1 MLIVELL
8 KSFFLGVVEG
18 ITEWLPISSTGH
30 LILVDEFIKLN
41 VTTEFMDM
49 YRYVIQLG
57 AILAVLVLFF
67 HKLNPFSPRKSSHQ
81 KRQTWT
87 LWGLVV
93 LACIPSAVI
102 GLPLND
108 WMDEHLMNP
117 WVVAA
122 ALIVYGV
129 GFLIIEDRRRTP
141 AIRRTSDL
149 TWQIALCIGLFQALS
164 IIPRHFP
171 LWRYHFGRY
180 HFWAVPGLW
189 LRSSPFF
196 LAIPTMVG
204 VSVLKL
210 GKFFAEKIAAGEA
223 LFTGPEAAILAV
235 GFIVSFVVSLLCI
248 RFLMD
253 FVKSTTSSPLAGT
266 ASSWVFW
273 SCCFSVFVRWWH
285 NTGLDKKC
293 PPQVG
298 ADIFILLV
306 LSGCRLPP
314 QTHETGG
321 EDGWDGS

>member
-164 IIPRHFP
+164 IIP
-171 LWRYHFGRY
+171 GTS
-180 HFWAVPGLW
+180 
-189 LRSSPFF
+189 RSGATILGAIILGCARPVAAEFSFF

-210 GKFFAEKIAAGEA
+210 GKFFAEKFAAGEA

-253 FVKSTTSSPLAGT
+253 FVKKHDFKPFGWYRIVLG
-266 ASSWVFW
+266 
-273 SCCFSVFVRWWH
+273 
-285 NTGLDKKC
+285 
-293 PPQVG
+293 
-298 ADIFILLV
+298 ILV
-306 LSGCRLPP
+306 LLFFGIRALVA
-314 QTHETGG
+314 
-321 EDGWDGS
+321 

>member
-122 ALIVYGV
+122 ALIVYGM

-164 IIPRHFP
+164 IIP
-171 LWRYHFGRY
+171 GTS
-180 HFWAVPGLW
+180 
-189 LRSSPFF
+189 RSGATILGAIILGCARPVAAEFSFF

-253 FVKSTTSSPLAGT
+253 FVKKHDFKPFGWYRIVLG
-266 ASSWVFW
+266 
-273 SCCFSVFVRWWH
+273 
-285 NTGLDKKC
+285 
-293 PPQVG
+293 
-298 ADIFILLV
+298 ILV
-306 LSGCRLPP
+306 LLFFGIRALVA
-314 QTHETGG
+314 
-321 EDGWDGS
+321 

>member
-164 IIPRHFP
+164 IIP
-171 LWRYHFGRY
+171 GTS
-180 HFWAVPGLW
+180 
-189 LRSSPFF
+189 RSGATILGAIILGCARPVAAEFSFF

-253 FVKSTTSSPLAGT
+253 FVKKHDFKPFGWYRIVLGI
-266 ASSWVFW
+266 V
-273 SCCFSVFVRWWH
+273 V
-285 NTGLDKKC
+285 
-293 PPQVG
+293 
-298 ADIFILLV
+298 LLFFGIRALV
-306 LSGCRLPP
+306 A
-314 QTHETGG
+314 
-321 EDGWDGS
+321 

>member
-1 MLIVELL
+1 MLILELL

-30 LILVDEFIKLN
+30 LILVDEFIKLK
-41 VTTEFMDM
+41 VSTEFMDM

-67 HKLNPFSPRKSSHQ
+67 HKLNPFSPRKSSLQ
-81 KRQTWT
+81 KRQTWN
-87 LWGLVV
+87 LWALVV
-93 LACIPSAVI
+93 LACIPSAAI

-108 WMDEHLMNP
+108 WMDEHLMTP

-141 AIRRTSDL
+141 AIRRTSDI
-149 TWQIALCIGLFQALS
+149 TWRLALYIGLFQALS
-164 IIPRHFP
+164 IIP
-171 LWRYHFGRY
+171 GTS
-180 HFWAVPGLW
+180 
-189 LRSSPFF
+189 RSGATILGAIILGCARPVAAEFSFF

-235 GFIVSFVVSLLCI
+235 GFLVSFVVSLLCI

-253 FVKSTTSSPLAGT
+253 FVKKHDFKPFGWYRIVLG
-266 ASSWVFW
+266 
-273 SCCFSVFVRWWH
+273 
-285 NTGLDKKC
+285 
-293 PPQVG
+293 
-298 ADIFILLV
+298 ILV
-306 LSGCRLPP
+306 LLFFGIRALMA
-314 QTHETGG
+314 
-321 EDGWDGS
+321 

>member
-30 LILVDEFIKLN
+30 LILVDEFIKLD
-41 VTTEFMDM
+41 VSTEFMDM

-108 WMDEHLMNP
+108 WMDEHLMTP

-129 GFLIIEDRRRTP
+129 GFLMIENRRRTP

-164 IIPRHFP
+164 IIP
-171 LWRYHFGRY
+171 GTS
-180 HFWAVPGLW
+180 
-189 LRSSPFF
+189 RSGATILGAIILGCARPVAAEFSFF

-253 FVKSTTSSPLAGT
+253 FVKKHDFKPFGWYRIVLG
-266 ASSWVFW
+266 
-273 SCCFSVFVRWWH
+273 
-285 NTGLDKKC
+285 
-293 PPQVG
+293 
-298 ADIFILLV
+298 ILV
-306 LSGCRLPP
+306 LLFFGIRALVA
-314 QTHETGG
+314 
-321 EDGWDGS
+321 

>member
-129 GFLIIEDRRRTP
+129 GFLMIEDRRRTP

-164 IIPRHFP
+164 IIP
-171 LWRYHFGRY
+171 GTS
-180 HFWAVPGLW
+180 
-189 LRSSPFF
+189 RSGATILGAIILGCARPVAAEFSFF

-253 FVKSTTSSPLAGT
+253 FVKKHDFKPFGWYRIVLG
-266 ASSWVFW
+266 
-273 SCCFSVFVRWWH
+273 
-285 NTGLDKKC
+285 
-293 PPQVG
+293 
-298 ADIFILLV
+298 ILV
-306 LSGCRLPP
+306 LLFFGIRALVA
-314 QTHETGG
+314 
-321 EDGWDGS
+321 

>member
-67 HKLNPFSPRKSSHQ
+67 HKLNPFSPRKSSNQ

-93 LACIPSAVI
+93 LACIPSAAI

-108 WMDEHLMNP
+108 WMDEHLMTP

-164 IIPRHFP
+164 IIP
-171 LWRYHFGRY
+171 GTS
-180 HFWAVPGLW
+180 
-189 LRSSPFF
+189 RSGATILGAIILGCARPVAAEFSFF

-253 FVKSTTSSPLAGT
+253 FVKKHDFKPFGWYRIVLG
-266 ASSWVFW
+266 
-273 SCCFSVFVRWWH
+273 
-285 NTGLDKKC
+285 
-293 PPQVG
+293 
-298 ADIFILLV
+298 ILV
-306 LSGCRLPP
+306 LLFFGIRALVA
-314 QTHETGG
+314 
-321 EDGWDGS
+321 

>member
-164 IIPRHFP
+164 IIP
-171 LWRYHFGRY
+171 GTS
-180 HFWAVPGLW
+180 
-189 LRSSPFF
+189 RSGATILGAIILGCARPVAAEFSFL

-235 GFIVSFVVSLLCI
+235 GFIVSFVVSLLYI
-248 RFLMD
+248 RLLMD
-253 FVKSTTSSPLAGT
+253 FVKKHDFKPFGWYRIVLG
-266 ASSWVFW
+266 
-273 SCCFSVFVRWWH
+273 
-285 NTGLDKKC
+285 
-293 PPQVG
+293 
-298 ADIFILLV
+298 ILV
-306 LSGCRLPP
+306 LLFFGIRALVA
-314 QTHETGG
+314 
-321 EDGWDGS
+321 

>member
-129 GFLIIEDRRRTP
+129 GFLMIEDRRRTP

-149 TWQIALCIGLFQALS
+149 TWQIALCIGLFQALP
-164 IIPRHFP
+164 IIP
-171 LWRYHFGRY
+171 GTS
-180 HFWAVPGLW
+180 
-189 LRSSPFF
+189 RSGATILGAIILGCARPVAAEFSFF

-253 FVKSTTSSPLAGT
+253 FVKKHDFKPFGWYRIVLG
-266 ASSWVFW
+266 
-273 SCCFSVFVRWWH
+273 
-285 NTGLDKKC
+285 
-293 PPQVG
+293 
-298 ADIFILLV
+298 ILV
-306 LSGCRLPP
+306 LLFFGIRALVA
-314 QTHETGG
+314 
-321 EDGWDGS
+321 

>member
-129 GFLIIEDRRRTP
+129 GFLMIEDRRRTP

-164 IIPRHFP
+164 IIP
-171 LWRYHFGRY
+171 GTS
-180 HFWAVPGLW
+180 
-189 LRSSPFF
+189 RSGATILGAIILGCARPVAAEFSFF

-253 FVKSTTSSPLAGT
+253 FVKKHDFKPFGWYRIVLG
-266 ASSWVFW
+266 
-273 SCCFSVFVRWWH
+273 
-285 NTGLDKKC
+285 
-293 PPQVG
+293 
-298 ADIFILLV
+298 ILV
-306 LSGCRLPP
+306 LLFFGIRALVV
-314 QTHETGG
+314 
-321 EDGWDGS
+321 

>member
-93 LACIPSAVI
+93 LACIPSAAI

-108 WMDEHLMNP
+108 WMDEHLMTP

-129 GFLIIEDRRRTP
+129 GFLMIEDRRRTP

-164 IIPRHFP
+164 IIP
-171 LWRYHFGRY
+171 GTS
-180 HFWAVPGLW
+180 
-189 LRSSPFF
+189 RSGATILGAIILGCARPVAAEFSFF
-196 LAIPTMVG
+196 LAIPTMIG
-204 VSVLKL
+204 ASGLKL
-210 GKFFAEKIAAGEA
+210 VKYLLSGVDM
-223 LFTGPEAAILAV
+223 TGQELMILLV
-235 GFIVSFVVSLLCI
+235 GSLVAFLVSLLVI
-248 RFLMD
+248 RSLMNY
-253 FVKSTTSSPLAGT
+253 VKRHSFAAFGVYRIALG
-266 ASSWVFW
+266 
-273 SCCFSVFVRWWH
+273 
-285 NTGLDKKC
+285 
-293 PPQVG
+293 
-298 ADIFILLV
+298 ILV
-306 LSGCRLPP
+306 LLYFLVIKA
-314 QTHETGG
+314 
-321 EDGWDGS
+321 

>member
-1 MLIVELL
+1 MLILELL

-30 LILVDEFIKLN
+30 LILVDEFIKLK
-41 VTTEFMDM
+41 VSTEFMDM

-67 HKLNPFSPRKSSHQ
+67 HKLNPFSPRKSSLQ
-81 KRQTWT
+81 KRQTWN
-87 LWGLVV
+87 LWALVV
-93 LACIPSAVI
+93 LACIPSAAI

-108 WMDEHLMNP
+108 WMDEHLMTP
-117 WVVAA
+117 CVVAA

-149 TWQIALCIGLFQALS
+149 TWQIALYIGLFQALS
-164 IIPRHFP
+164 IIP
-171 LWRYHFGRY
+171 GTS
-180 HFWAVPGLW
+180 
-189 LRSSPFF
+189 RSGATILGAIILGCARPVAAEFSFF

-253 FVKSTTSSPLAGT
+253 FVKKHDFKPFGWYRIVLG
-266 ASSWVFW
+266 
-273 SCCFSVFVRWWH
+273 
-285 NTGLDKKC
+285 
-293 PPQVG
+293 
-298 ADIFILLV
+298 ILV
-306 LSGCRLPP
+306 LLFFGIRALMA
-314 QTHETGG
+314 
-321 EDGWDGS
+321 